1 MGCLFQ
7 LSTGIAQLV
16 ECRSPKPQV
25 AGSIPASRA
34 NFNKMDKL
42 TTYIKDSYDE
52 LIHKVEWPERNV
64 LLESTIAVI
73 VGLLI
78 ITVFVFIM
86 DGGINTLVDFIYKI
100 K

>member
-1 MGCLFQ
+1 
-7 LSTGIAQLV
+7 
-16 ECRSPKPQV
+16 
-25 AGSIPASRA
+25 
-34 NFNKMDKL
+34 MDKL

>member
-1 MGCLFQ
+1 MGCLFH
-7 LSTGIAQLV
+7 LITGIAQLV
-16 ECRSPKPQV
+16 EWRSPKPQV

-34 NFNKMDKL
+34 NKFEMDKITSYL
-42 TTYIKDSYDE
+42 RESYDE
-52 LIHKVEWPERNV
+52 LIHKVEWPQRNT

-78 ITVFVFIM
+78 TTLVIFAM
-86 DGGINTLVDFIYKI
+86 DGGINQLVDFIYKI

>member
-1 MGCLFQ
+1 
-7 LSTGIAQLV
+7 
-16 ECRSPKPQV
+16 
-25 AGSIPASRA
+25 
-34 NFNKMDKL
+34 MDKL

-64 LLESTIAVI
+64 LLDSTIAVI

-78 ITVFVFIM
+78 ITVFIFIM

>member
-1 MGCLFQ
+1 
-7 LSTGIAQLV
+7 
-16 ECRSPKPQV
+16 
-25 AGSIPASRA
+25 
-34 NFNKMDKL
+34 MDKL

-78 ITVFVFIM
+78 ITVFIFIM

>member
-1 MGCLFQ
+1 
-7 LSTGIAQLV
+7 
-16 ECRSPKPQV
+16 
-25 AGSIPASRA
+25 
-34 NFNKMDKL
+34 MDKL
-42 TTYIKDSYDE
+42 TAYIKDSYDE

-64 LLESTIAVI
+64 LLDSTIAVI

-78 ITVFVFIM
+78 ITVFIFIM